1 MTTRKEHMEQIV
13 LARGARRRIPRA
25 RAAGGTV
32 GGRLHNLDCAADLA
46 FVRTHRVEESK
57 AHFGGLGNLY
67 GLMNYH
73 HVPARCA
80 TALAQ
85 EPEERARRA
94 MRNIEEHRRQRH
106 RRADPRAN
114 AEHFEFVAKFHTV

>member
-1 MTTRKEHMEQIV
+1 
-13 LARGARRRIPRA
+13 
-25 RAAGGTV
+25 
-32 GGRLHNLDCAADLA
+32 
-46 FVRTHRVEESK
+46 
-57 AHFGGLGNLY
+57 
-67 GLMNYH
+67 MNYH